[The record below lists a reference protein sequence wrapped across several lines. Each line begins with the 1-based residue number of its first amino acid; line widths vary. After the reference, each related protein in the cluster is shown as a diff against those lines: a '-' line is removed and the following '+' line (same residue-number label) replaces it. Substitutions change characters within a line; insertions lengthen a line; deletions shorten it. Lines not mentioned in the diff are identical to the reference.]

1 MKTAELSGNFTN
13 RISVSYIGHEQMAT
27 HKQTIKA
34 IQDFLRFSKR
44 YRSKIVA
51 KTATIKEEVK
61 WIELYKKLSKIIN
74 EYDINKINYSKGKN
88 V

>member
-1 MKTAELSGNFTN
+1 MKTAQPSESFTN
-13 RISVSYIGHEQMAT
+13 HILVSYIGHGQMAT

-34 IQDFLRFSKR
+34 IQDFLRFSEK
-44 YRSKIVA
+44 YRKQKVA

-61 WIELYKKLSKIIN
+61 WIELYKKLLKIIN